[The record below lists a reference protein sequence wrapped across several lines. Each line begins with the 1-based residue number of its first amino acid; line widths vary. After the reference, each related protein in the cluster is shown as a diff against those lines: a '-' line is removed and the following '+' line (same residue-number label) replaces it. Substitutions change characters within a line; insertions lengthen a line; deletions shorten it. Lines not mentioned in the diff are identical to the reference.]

1 MAGTDPPPR
10 PAPPGFGDLLTLFGS
25 NNPLTAMSKSVD
37 QFRTGVNAFI
47 EAVQTFRQTMD
58 NLNAITVRVNR
69 LLDDVEEPMRAVLPQ
84 ITASAETASRMIA
97 TLRDPVERVA
107 PGLSLLADT
116 LANPLLADLPR
127 RMAET
132 MEVVSALPRAL
143 GPLSQMAD
151 LAGGL
156 LGGARSFSAMPRM
169 TRVTSAADPAP
180 ARPAEST
187 GTTRPTTKKAATKKA
202 AAEKATAKKR
212 APAKKAATS
221 KAATKKAATRKVAAR
236 SSPAKRGAGPR

>member
-1 MAGTDPPPR
+1 VVAEPGTNVRGMAGTDPPSR
-10 PAPPGFGDLLTLFGS
+10 PAPPGLGDLLTLLGS

-69 LLDDVEEPMRAVLPQ
+69 LLDDVEEPMRTVLPQ

-97 TLRDPVERVA
+97 TLREPVERVA

-132 MEVVSALPRAL
+132 MEVVSALPKAL

-156 LGGARSFSAMPRM
+156 LGGARTFSAMPR
-169 TRVTSAADPAP
+169 VTSAAGPTPAQ
-180 ARPAEST
+180 PAEPA
-187 GTTRPTTKKAATKKA
+187 GTTRATTKKAATK
-202 AAEKATAKKR
+202 KATAKKR
-212 APAKKAATS
+212 APAKGKT
-221 KAATKKAATRKVAAR
+221 ATKKAASRTSA
-236 SSPAKRGAGPR
+236 AKRGNGPR